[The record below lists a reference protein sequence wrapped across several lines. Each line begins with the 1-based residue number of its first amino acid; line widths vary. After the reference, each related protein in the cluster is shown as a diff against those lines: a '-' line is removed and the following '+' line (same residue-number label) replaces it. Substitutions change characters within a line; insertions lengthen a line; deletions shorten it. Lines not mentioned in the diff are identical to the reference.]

1 MSRDEPVLSS
11 LNATCPKPW
20 RPGRTPAVGKTAHPC
35 AGFPRSS
42 SLKIARVASVTGPDA
57 SGKGSA
63 RVWGKLPGLPAAP
76 DRQDFTLERWS
87 RLTLVGAPRQPGRL
101 IFDFVGSFECE
112 PIDAGLTRVT
122 HAYVFTFRRPFTWIE
137 RRMASTL
144 PREIDEEVDRLAD
157 ILDTRTGGSSK
168 TRG

>member
-1 MSRDEPVLSS
+1 MTLKVSATRDIHASPEAVLRFV
-11 LNATCPKPW
+11 LDMEAY
-20 RPGRTPAVGKTAHPC
+20 READH
-35 AGFPRSS
+35 
-42 SLKIARVASVTGPDA
+42 KIARVASVTGPDA

-144 PREIDEEVDRLAD
+144 PREIDEEVERLAD
-157 ILDTRTGGSSK
+157 ILDTRTGGSSE
-168 TRG
+168 TRDA